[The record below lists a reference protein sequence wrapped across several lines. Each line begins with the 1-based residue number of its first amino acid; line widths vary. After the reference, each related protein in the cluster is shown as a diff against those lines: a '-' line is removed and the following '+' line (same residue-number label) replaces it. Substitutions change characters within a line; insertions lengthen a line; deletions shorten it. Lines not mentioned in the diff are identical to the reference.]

1 MSIPVKV
8 QEIANFNNLERVK
21 EITKSIVGEICW
33 AARMS
38 YGDELVLHAG
48 ARIPYSQKSMAGKEK
63 GSWILG
69 TMITEWQLQCQEKV
83 LFSSQSLP
91 ERRDEIRAIEGTR
104 ITAFEIGTELGLTV
118 EFSNGCQ
125 LKLFPDEGEIGD
137 LPYYELFT
145 PDRMV
150 LKVGKGQIWSYLP
163 SDLPESN

>member
-8 QEIANFNNLERVK
+8 QRRTIFNDLEGVK
-21 EITKSIVGEICW
+21 EITQLIVGETCW
-33 AARMS
+33 RAIMS

-48 ARIPYSQKSMAGKEK
+48 ARIPYSQKSMVGKEK

-69 TMITEWQLQCQEKV
+69 TKITEWQLECKGEM

-91 ERRDEIRAIEGTR
+91 EMRDEIHVIEGTK
-104 ITAFEIGTELGLTV
+104 ITAFEISTELGLTV

-125 LKLFPDEGEIGD
+125 LKLFPNEQDDSD

-150 LKVGKGQIWSYLP
+150 LKVGKGASLSYLP

>member
-1 MSIPVKV
+1 MIVPVKV
-8 QEIANFNNLERVK
+8 HKIAIFNDFERVK
-21 EITKSIVGEICW
+21 EIAKLIVGETCW

-69 TMITEWQLQCQEKV
+69 TIITDWQLQCKEKV
-83 LFSSQSLP
+83 LFSSQYLP
-91 ERRDEIRAIEGTR
+91 ERRDELRAIEGTR
-104 ITAFEIGTELGLTV
+104 ITAFEISTELGLTV

-125 LKLFPDEGEIGD
+125 LKIFPDEREIGD
-137 LPYYELFT
+137 LPFYELFT

-150 LKVGKGQIWSYLP
+150 LKVGKGRTWSYMP
-163 SDLPESN
+163 SDLPDRN